1 MRCAP
6 AVGTVAVRGSAPDTP
21 TYFLGAPRAARSA
34 SLAVLLLL
42 SLASRAS
49 AAPPEAS
56 DYSPLP
62 PPADPL
68 AKTVLRPLGPRVAP
82 PPPPPAPPPPA
93 VAPAPVATT
102 TTSSAVLPGGVTSPE
117 GAAEPPP
124 RARPALDDEHL
135 SVAPLLGFAT
145 DNLDLGVGVRA
156 GAAALA
162 PHVWVGGTFVYHLG
176 TSTSG
181 AINGVPYSSSS
192 SAFYVGPEIGY
203 DLELG
208 PVVLRPY
215 GGVGLAALSA
225 RATSGAV
232 TVGDTV
238 TKLVLWPGATV
249 LYGLPSSRVF
259 VGGDARFLT
268 IPGGPAVGLFALAGM
283 TM

>member
-1 MRCAP
+1 MLRAP
-6 AVGTVAVRGSAPDTP
+6 AAGTLVVLLVLS
-21 TYFLGAPRAARSA
+21 LAPRAF
-34 SLAVLLLL
+34 
-42 SLASRAS
+42 

-56 DYSPLP
+56 EYSPLP

-68 AKTVLRPLGPRVAP
+68 AKTILRPLGPRAAS
-82 PPPPPAPPPPA
+82 PATPVPA
-93 VAPAPVATT
+93 APAPAAPAPASAAAVATT
-102 TTSSAVLPGGVTSPE
+102 TTSSAVLPGGATSPD

-124 RARPALDDEHL
+124 RARPALDDERL

-156 GAAALA
+156 GAAAFA
-162 PHVWVGGTFVYHLG
+162 PHVWVGATFVYHLG

-208 PVVLRPY
+208 PVVVRPY

-259 VGGDARFLT
+259 VGGDTRFIT
-268 IPGGPAVGLFALAGM
+268 IPGGPALGLFALAGM